1 MRPIAIVTAASH
13 GIGAGICPVLARA
26 GWDVAVNYRSS
37 REAALQVV
45 QQVIDLGGRAIAVH
59 ADVTQE
65 DDVVAMFRRVDSEL
79 GPISGLVNNAGGGKI
94 VLGPD
99 GARVAD
105 ATAGHMHAI
114 MALNVVSTMLCTRE
128 AVRRMSTEAGGKGG
142 SIVNISS
149 DCARRGGPTS
159 RKNTAEGLVL
169 YAAAKAAVDGFTLNA
184 AVEVAPEGIRINAVR
199 PATVMTPAHDVDGPG
214 HYERMGRIIPMGRPG
229 RPEEIGEVVLFLL
242 SDRSSFV
249 TGAFVDATGGR

>member
-1 MRPIAIVTAASH
+1 MRPVAIVTAASH
-13 GIGAGICPVLARA
+13 GIGAGICPVLAAA
-26 GWDVAVNYRSS
+26 GWDVAVNYNSS
-37 REAALQVV
+37 RAAAEEVAAKVV
-45 QQVIDLGGRAIAVH
+45 AAGGRAIAVK
-59 ADVTQE
+59 ADVTRE
-65 DDVVAMFRRVDSEL
+65 DEVMAMFERVDAEL
-79 GPISGLVNNAGGGKI
+79 GPLRGLVNNAGGGKI

-99 GARVAD
+99 GAKVAD
-105 ATAGHMHAI
+105 ATVEQMHGI

-128 AVRRMSTEAGGKGG
+128 AVRRMSTARGGKGG

-229 RPEEIGEVVLFLL
+229 RPEEIAEVVLFLL

>member
-1 MRPIAIVTAASH
+1 MRPVAIVTAGSH
-13 GIGAGICPVLARA
+13 GIGAGICPVLGRN
-26 GWDVAVNYRSS
+26 GWDVAVNYNTSRAAAEEVAAAV
-37 REAALQVV
+37 REA
-45 QQVIDLGGRAIAVH
+45 GGRAIAVQ
-59 ADVTQE
+59 ADVTDE
-65 DDVVAMFRRVDSEL
+65 AAVVAMFRQVDAEL
-79 GPISGLVNNAGGGKI
+79 GPIAGLVNNAGGGKI

-99 GARVAD
+99 GARVEE
-105 ATAGHMHAI
+105 ATVAQMHGI

-128 AVRRMSTEAGGKGG
+128 AVRRMSTRHGGRGG

-159 RKNTAEGLVL
+159 RKATAEGLVL

-184 AVEVAPEGIRINAVR
+184 AVEVGGEGIRINAVR

-229 RPEEIGEVVLFLL
+229 RPEEIAEVVLFLL
-242 SDRSSFV
+242 SERSSFV
-249 TGAFVDATGGR
+249 TGAFIDATGGR